1 MPESRTRLN
10 DSALISHLCAVFC
23 WSNQYTHAHGV
34 WILAKRKLVKGERT
48 DDMSG
53 RGGGEGWSPPS
64 AFLCLWPCFDFAPS
78 ILSPFIHSLV
88 ITCH

>member
-53 RGGGEGWSPPS
+53 RGGGEGWSPPPLFFAYGPVLVLLP
-64 AFLCLWPCFDFAPS
+64 AF
-78 ILSPFIHSLV
+78 SLPLFPR
-88 ITCH
+88 